1 MFHVCNW
8 YGTREGGEPPVAK
21 EGRRIAQ
28 KPPTSHFWN
37 LWGDSQQDEIES
49 FRKLAG
55 SAAVACQGVFVIFP
69 LVSSCQSEKEE
80 ENVSNASIFGQRHN
94 VGGSNETPNRRR
106 RCWMQKKNE
115 YTTPRLVLNH
125 KTEAH
130 TCTAMWLRISFLRHL
145 ITYWPFRRGGRGLA
159 GSRKRKC

>member
-55 SAAVACQGVFVIFP
+55 SAAVACQGGLCNISPCFKLSKWKGGRKCVKRQHLWP
-69 LVSSCQSEKEE
+69 TAQCGRQQWDTEPS
-80 ENVSNASIFGQRHN
+80 AS
-94 VGGSNETPNRRR
+94 VLDA
-106 RCWMQKKNE
+106 KKNE
-115 YTTPRLVLNH
+115 YTAPRLVLNH